1 MDISYSDENGLLN
14 LYAVAHDKR
23 SSAQGRYDNFIVGGT
38 SPDISDNRKGPE
50 IKFYLNTPGFTDGD
64 ETNSAPCLFVEL
76 RDEDG
81 INTVGSGI
89 GHDVVAIIDN
99 NPAYTFNLNS
109 NFVPSIGDYTSGR
122 ITFPLPSLPEGEHT
136 LLVRAWDML
145 NNSSTVTATFN
156 VTGKLAPEFIELK
169 VTPNP
174 VHRGEN
180 ITFILVHNR
189 PQSEITVKFD
199 LFSFSGEHLW
209 TNSETA
215 VCEANVYAR
224 TWNMQCAGGQP
235 LPTGVYIYRAEISSD
250 GAASETKTGKI
261 IVLNNK

>member
-1 MDISYSDENGLLN
+1 
-14 LYAVAHDKR
+14 
-23 SSAQGRYDNFIVGGT
+23 
-38 SPDISDNRKGPE
+38 
-50 IKFYLNTPGFTDGD
+50 
-64 ETNSAPCLFVEL
+64 
-76 RDEDG
+76 
-81 INTVGSGI
+81 
-89 GHDVVAIIDN
+89 
-99 NPAYTFNLNS
+99 
-109 NFVPSIGDYTSGR
+109 
-122 ITFPLPSLPEGEHT
+122 
-136 LLVRAWDML
+136 
-145 NNSSTVTATFN
+145 
-156 VTGKLAPEFIELK
+156 
-169 VTPNP
+169 